1 MLRNI
6 TIVLTCLLTATN
18 AIAQKSAT
26 SKTTE
31 IKDAKTDY
39 QQMGAP
45 LAPLILLIFH
55 DTSSKKDI
63 PAANAG
69 GADKKTHSSKRR
81 SGKESNNKMY
91 LTADDVDNNANL
103 LVMIFNPGCSHC
115 EDETAVIQNNFSL
128 FKKTEL
134 VMVAKPASSVSLSD
148 FYIRRRLSEFP
159 AIHIGTDSSSFIGN
173 TFVYG
178 MLPQINI
185 YDHDRKLI
193 KIYNGEISID
203 SLKKYIE

>member
-1 MLRNI
+1 M
-6 TIVLTCLLTATN
+6 VTASN

-31 IKDAKTDY
+31 NKDAKIDY
-39 QQMGAP
+39 QEMGAP
-45 LAPLILLIFH
+45 LAPLKLLIFH
-55 DTSSKKDI
+55 DTSSNKNMHVVTTAEVEKM
-63 PAANAG
+63 A
-69 GADKKTHSSKRR
+69 HSSKKNRKK
-81 SGKESNNKMY
+81 GDANKTY

-115 EDETAVIQNNFSL
+115 EDETAIIQNNFTL

-134 VMVAKPASSVSLSD
+134 VMVAKPASRVSLSD
-148 FYIRRRLSEFP
+148 FYIRRRLNEFP
-159 AIHIGTDSSSFIGN
+159 AIHIGTDSSDFITN

-178 MLPQINI
+178 MLPQINV

-193 KIYNGEISID
+193 KTFNGEIAMD

>member
-1 MLRNI
+1 MFRKL
-6 TIVLTCLLTATN
+6 IVFLLLVSATD
-18 AIAQKSAT
+18 AFAQKSAT
-26 SKTTE
+26 SKTTQNQDAE
-31 IKDAKTDY
+31 IDY

-45 LAPLILLIFH
+45 LPPLKLLIFH
-55 DTSSKKDI
+55 DTSSKKNV
-63 PAANAG
+63 PAPNSQGAG
-69 GADKKTHSSKRR
+69 EKTHASKRNRKKNSADKL
-81 SGKESNNKMY
+81 Y
-91 LTADDVDNNANL
+91 LTADDVDNSANL

-115 EDETAVIQNNFSL
+115 EDETAVIQNNFTL

-148 FYIRRRLSEFP
+148 FYARRRLYEFP
-159 AIHIGTDSSSFIGN
+159 SIHIGTDSSDFIGK
-173 TFVYG
+173 TFVFG

-193 KIYNGEISID
+193 KTYNGEIAID